1 MWAPQGSCTAPR
13 ISAPSLLLPPR
24 TAKLKQ
30 VWVSYRSSSCT
41 PDCNTGTTN
50 RRARGQEGG
59 RPAEC
64 RELDPC
70 PSGQRA
76 IPPAGPSGRKAP
88 EGPLSKSDAEAQS
101 HAADNASTSRAELFL
116 RGTSHQPPLAPH
128 RTRNVPKPVRESGAQ
143 SEQERGP
150 PQDLGGGW
158 GWGWNSALNLLKL
171 KLFIFFKKKR
181 NLGHQKAF
189 CPT

>member
-13 ISAPSLLLPPR
+13 ISAPSPLLPPR

-59 RPAEC
+59 RATER

-70 PSGQRA
+70 PEGQRA

-88 EGPLSKSDAEAQS
+88 KGPPSKSDAEAQS
-101 HAADNASTSRAELFL
+101 HAADDASTSRTELFL
-116 RGTSHQPPLAPH
+116 RGASRQPLRLPPIASATSQSQRESLGHKASRSEGHH
-128 RTRNVPKPVRESGAQ
+128 RT
-143 SEQERGP
+143 
-150 PQDLGGGW
+150 LGVGG
-158 GWGWNSALNLLKL
+158 NSALNLLKL
-171 KLFIFFKKKR
+171 KFKKKKKK
-181 NLGHQKAF
+181 G
-189 CPT
+189 T